1 MVSSKTGFRTLLLLL
16 VVSLVAVACGD
27 GGDSGATTTSSG
39 ADATTSSVGEQ
50 TTMAPTSTTEAVD
63 RPDTIKIGGL
73 FTLSGAV
80 VAPEALWGAEIAVD
94 TINSSGG
101 VDGIPLELIVK
112 DHQCSPDKTRP
123 AVQAALREGITSSL
137 IGCSGPGLVAAPMAE
152 EEQVLFMNV
161 GGNALELAGASDY
174 FFNALVLGD
183 VTVNTALDYMATD
196 LGAKTVAT
204 IYANDALGT
213 SLSTALENFA
223 PDHGLESVGSFA
235 YEPDTQDFSAILS
248 RVDEANPDVIYIA
261 TLGSATGLIIK
272 QARERQLDADM
283 VSYVGVYGDIADIA
297 GDALEGVAWTSPALD
312 LSSEEG
318 QAYSAQ
324 YTSEHPDSD
333 PGYIDVT
340 AHDAILIIADALTKE
355 SETGGAFWE
364 GSRIRQGILDTGTY
378 DNLVGGTYKFNE
390 DGTVVRPV
398 QVYRWENGT
407 GVVVK
412 TYQPEDLG

>member
-1 MVSSKTGFRTLLLLL
+1 MVSSRTGMRGLLLL
-16 VVSLVAVACGD
+16 VVIALVAAACGD
-27 GGDSGATTTSSG
+27 GSSEATSTTAG
-39 ADATTSSVGEQ
+39 QA
-50 TTMAPTSTTEAVD
+50 TTMAQGEETTTQPTSATEAVD

-80 VAPEALWGAEIAVD
+80 VAPEALWGAEIAV
-94 TINSSGG
+94 TSINDAGG
-101 VDGIPLELIVK
+101 VDGIPLELVVK

-161 GGNALELAGASDY
+161 GGNALELAGASSY

-183 VTVNTALDYMATD
+183 VTVNTALDYMATE
-196 LGAKTVAT
+196 LGANTVAT

-213 SLSTALENFA
+213 SLSTALESFA
-223 PDHGLESVGSFA
+223 PDHGMETVGSFA

-248 RVDEANPDVIYIA
+248 RVAEADPDVVYIA

-272 QARERQLDADM
+272 QASERQLDADF
-283 VSYVGVYGDIADIA
+283 VSYVGVYGEIADIA

-312 LSSEEG
+312 LSSDAG
-318 QAYSAQ
+318 QEYSEL
-324 YTSEHPDSD
+324 YTTEHPDSD

-340 AHDAILIIADALTKE
+340 AHDAVLIIADAMTKE
-355 SETGGAFWE
+355 AGAGGAFWE
-364 GSRIRQGILDTGTY
+364 GSRIRQGILDTGTFE
-378 DNLVGGTYKFNE
+378 NLVGGSYKFND

-412 TYQPEDLG
+412 TYQPGDLG